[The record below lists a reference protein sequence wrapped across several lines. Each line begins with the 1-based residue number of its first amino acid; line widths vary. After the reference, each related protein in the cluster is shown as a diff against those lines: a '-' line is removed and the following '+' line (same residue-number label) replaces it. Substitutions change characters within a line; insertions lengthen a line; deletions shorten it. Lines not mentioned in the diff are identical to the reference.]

1 MFSLSIAFGVYGVY
15 AVVFLSAFMHE
26 LAHLVSCVI
35 LKEKIAYIRI
45 APYGMNLKTGMVKNE
60 FHKMII
66 SVAGPFAS
74 MILMVFSTDKVF
86 FTSNLALFLIN
97 LLPALP
103 LDGGEFLKSVLSC
116 RIGYINSH
124 KIMTIFSKVIGI
136 ALSFSGIFLLIMTK
150 FNFSLLIIGVFL
162 LYNQIEEKKNYIHL
176 QKSIFTNEFDV
187 SKKAFNVR
195 VIGVDTMGYLTD
207 VARYIG
213 YGYRLEIHIFDG
225 GDFVGTASQ
234 DSLLDTIVNMG
245 ANVKADKLIS
255 KGLVTCHER

>member
-15 AVVFLSAFMHE
+15 AVVFLSAFLHE
-26 LAHLVSCVI
+26 LAHLIACSI

-60 FHKMII
+60 FHKIII

-74 MILMVFSTDKVF
+74 MIFMLVSTDKIF
-86 FTSNLALFLIN
+86 FASNLALFLIN

-103 LDGGEFLKSVLSC
+103 LDGGEFLKSVLNC

-136 ALSFSGIFLLIMTK
+136 ALSFSGIFLLVMTK

-176 QKSIFTNEFDV
+176 QKSIFTNEFCA
-187 SKKAFNVR
+187 SKKVFR
-195 VIGVDTMGYLTD
+195 VCPIGMDTSSYLTD
-207 VARYIG
+207 AARYIG
-213 YGYRLEIHIFDG
+213 YGYQIEIHIFDG
-225 GDFVGTASQ
+225 GRFIGTATQ
-234 DSLLDTIVNMG
+234 KKLLDTIINSG
-245 ANVKADKLIS
+245 ANAKADKLITR
-255 KGLVTCHER
+255 KD